1 MGKILVAQDEI
12 DTGTRKVREPSH
24 WQQTAIKRDH
34 TFSIKQG
41 IRRRHPN
48 ETLSRFQAI
57 TGQTE
62 KAESV
67 WEKAFQDE
75 EKRPQLDKQYKWN
88 NKEAA
93 LMTNQMGVVEH
104 ALDSFKRS
112 KGKLE
117 RTTIVGV

>member
-1 MGKILVAQDEI
+1 MGKILVTQDEI

-24 WQQTAIKRDH
+24 WQQATLKQSHA
-34 TFSIKQG
+34 FGIKQG
-41 IRRRHPN
+41 IRRRHPK

-62 KAESV
+62 KAESL
-67 WEKAFQDE
+67 WEKAFQE
-75 EKRPQLDKQYKWN
+75 EEERPQLDKQYKWN
-88 NKEAA
+88 NKDTS
-93 LMTNQMGVVEH
+93 LMTNQMGVVTA

-112 KGKLE
+112 RGKLE